1 MSLAG
6 MSEHPDFHEK
16 AGSGTLD
23 EEASTTS
30 HQVPIASTR
39 SPAGLVQLTRL
50 TSKLLSKLSFIGQ
63 KAIAV
68 WHIISER
75 YVADV

>member
-30 HQVPIASTR
+30 HQVDRLYQISGRPR
-39 SPAGLVQLTRL
+39 S
-50 TSKLLSKLSFIGQ
+50 I
-63 KAIAV
+63 
-68 WHIISER
+68 
-75 YVADV
+75 